1 MLDEIEKPE
10 KPGLISKLYSEAAA
24 AYGAD
29 CLSRLVKP
37 ATVISYTGTPK
48 ALEKFLES
56 EKILYVDEI
65 TAAHLRAYRVHRT
78 QVGGSNPS
86 RGSKF

>member
-1 MLDEIEKPE
+1 MGTTDLRRAIRMLDEIEKPE
-10 KPGLISKLYSEAAA
+10 NPGLVSKLYSEAVAA
-24 AYGAD
+24 CGAD

-37 ATVISYTGTPK
+37 ATVVRYTGTLK

-78 QVGGSNPS
+78 
-86 RGSKF
+86 